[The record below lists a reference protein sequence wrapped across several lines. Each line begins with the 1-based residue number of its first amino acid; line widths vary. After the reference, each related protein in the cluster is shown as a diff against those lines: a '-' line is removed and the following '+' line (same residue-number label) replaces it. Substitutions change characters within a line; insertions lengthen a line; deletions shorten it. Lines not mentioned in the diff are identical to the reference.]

1 MSLFSKWI
9 IKLTAT
15 KVGEDQFGNSYYET
29 KRAKRGSRKARYVV
43 YNGITEASKVPADWH
58 GWLHY
63 TQPDSPTP
71 SDMVKHEWQ
80 KEHLPNLTGTSF
92 AHRPAGHML
101 KGGKRKA
108 ATGDY
113 EPWQP

>member
-9 IKLTAT
+9 IKMTAS

-29 KRAKRGSRKARYVV
+29 KKPKRGNRRGRYVI

-63 TQPDSPTP
+63 THPDIPDSNAVTH
-71 SDMVKHEWQ
+71 DWQ
-80 KEHLPNLTGTSF
+80 QEHLPNLTGTDY
-92 AHRPAGHML
+92 AHRPSGHML
-101 KGGKRKA
+101 KGGRRAA